1 MDEASFIKR
10 LTDERTR
17 ADAFTELVKTYQEPL
32 YNQIRRMVLI
42 HDDADDVLQNTFIK
56 AWTGL
61 ENFRGEAKLSTWL
74 YRIAVNESLNFL
86 ERHRKRTT
94 SIDTEEPS
102 LGMEIANTL
111 QSDPY
116 FDGDE
121 VEMQLQQAVAMLPD
135 KQRAVFN
142 MKYFQEMKYEE
153 MSAIMGTSVGALKA
167 SYHHAVKKITD
178 FFKLND

>member
-1 MDEASFIKR
+1 MDEATLIKR
-10 LTDERTR
+10 LIDEKTR
-17 ADAFTELVKTYQEPL
+17 LDAFNELVKQYQVPL

-56 AWTGL
+56 VWTGL
-61 ENFRGEAKLSTWL
+61 ENFRGDSKLSTWL
-74 YRIAVNESLNFL
+74 YRIAVNESLNFI
-86 ERHRKRTT
+86 ERQRKRHT
-94 SIDTEEPS
+94 SLDEDEPS
-102 LGMEIANTL
+102 SGMEIANTL

-121 VEMQLQQAVAMLPD
+121 VELQLQEAIAQLPE

-142 MKYFQEMKYEE
+142 MKYFQEMKYED

-167 SYHHAVKKITD
+167 SYHHAVRKITD
-178 FFKLND
+178 FFNLHD

>member
-1 MDEASFIKR
+1 MDEATLIKR
-10 LTDERTR
+10 LNDEGTR
-17 ADAFTELVKTYQEPL
+17 QEAFTQLVKQYQEPL

-42 HDDADDVLQNTFIK
+42 HEDADDVLQNTFIK

-61 ENFRGEAKLSTWL
+61 ENFRGDSKLSTWL

-86 ERHRKRTT
+86 ERQKKKTT
-94 SIDTEEPS
+94 SIDTDEPS

-121 VEMQLQQAVAMLPD
+121 VEMQLQQAIALLPE

-153 MSAIMGTSVGALKA
+153 MSAIMGITVGALKA
-167 SYHHAVKKITD
+167 NYHHAVKKISD

>member
-1 MDEASFIKR
+1 MDEATLIQR
-10 LTDERTR
+10 LSDERQR
-17 ADAFTELVKTYQEPL
+17 EKAFTELVKMYQEPL
-32 YNQIRRMVLI
+32 YNQIRRMVLN

-61 ENFRGEAKLSTWL
+61 DSFRGDSKLSTWL
-74 YRIAVNESLNFL
+74 YRISVNESLNFI
-86 ERHRKRTT
+86 ERQRKKTT
-94 SIDTEEPS
+94 SIDTDEPS

-121 VEMQLQQAVAMLPD
+121 VELQLQQAIALLPE

-153 MSAIMGTSVGALKA
+153 MSVIMGTTVGALKA
-167 SYHHAVKKITD
+167 NYHHAVKKISD

>member
-1 MDEASFIKR
+1 MDEATLIKR
-10 LTDERTR
+10 LSDERTR
-17 ADAFTELVKTYQEPL
+17 AEAFTQLVKQYQEPL
-32 YNQIRRMVLI
+32 YSQIRRMVLI

-61 ENFRGEAKLSTWL
+61 DNFRGDSKLSTWL

-86 ERHRKRTT
+86 ERNKKIHT
-94 SIDTEEPS
+94 SIDSEDPQGIEVS
-102 LGMEIANTL
+102 NML
-111 QSDPY
+111 QSDPF

-121 VEMQLQQAVAMLPD
+121 VEMQLQQAIAQLPE

-167 SYHHAVKKITD
+167 SYHHAVKKISD
-178 FFKLND
+178 FFKLLD